1 LGITLASLGL
11 GWIGEPAFARLLEVP
26 LTAIGIGE
34 NPQVVRTIAF
44 VLAFGT
50 ISYLHI
56 VVGELAPK
64 SAALRV
70 PEAISL
76 WTAAPLYAFYWI
88 MFPFIWVL
96 NASANAILRRFGLEV
111 VPGHGHEAPYSLDE
125 LKVIV
130 RLSRPVPGVGST
142 PSTELRRMLAHA
154 LELPALCARD
164 VMRPI
169 HELVCIDSDAR
180 AATVRRLLQRYRYS
194 RYGYV
199 DNESGELAGVV
210 HFKDIAL
217 EGPGRRYAARLHA
230 HVRPIDGVDAQTP
243 IGDLLKRFRLGR
255 SHLETV
261 RGEFGAIVGFM
272 TLEDVLEAIFGDIRD
287 EHEVDTY
294 RQARRE
300 PLKLFDGSLLVRG
313 DTPLY
318 LLERALGVH
327 IAESVRL
334 STVNGWLMEQVGH
347 LPAEGDIVDV
357 VGYRAEVLRV
367 RQTAIE
373 SIRILT
379 HRASD

>member
-1 LGITLASLGL
+1 MIMDSVRLASSHASLPMGSSDNALLLGALLLVLLNGFFVAAEFAIVKVRYTRVEELRRVHGLRGRLLAVVHGNLDAYLSACQLGITLASLGL

-130 RLSRPVPGVGST
+130 RLSRPVPGVGPT
-142 PSTELRRMLAHA
+142 PGTELRRMLAHA
-154 LELPALCARD
+154 LEMPALCARD

-199 DNESGELAGVV
+199 DNESGELAG
-210 HFKDIAL
+210 
-217 EGPGRRYAARLHA
+217 
-230 HVRPIDGVDAQTP
+230 
-243 IGDLLKRFRLGR
+243 
-255 SHLETV
+255 
-261 RGEFGAIVGFM
+261 
-272 TLEDVLEAIFGDIRD
+272 
-287 EHEVDTY
+287 
-294 RQARRE
+294 
-300 PLKLFDGSLLVRG
+300 
-313 DTPLY
+313 
-318 LLERALGVH
+318 
-327 IAESVRL
+327 
-334 STVNGWLMEQVGH
+334 
-347 LPAEGDIVDV
+347 
-357 VGYRAEVLRV
+357 
-367 RQTAIE
+367 
-373 SIRILT
+373 
-379 HRASD
+379 

>member
-1 LGITLASLGL
+1 
-11 GWIGEPAFARLLEVP
+11 
-26 LTAIGIGE
+26 
-34 NPQVVRTIAF
+34 
-44 VLAFGT
+44 
-50 ISYLHI
+50 
-56 VVGELAPK
+56 
-64 SAALRV
+64 
-70 PEAISL
+70 
-76 WTAAPLYAFYWI
+76 
-88 MFPFIWVL
+88 
-96 NASANAILRRFGLEV
+96 
-111 VPGHGHEAPYSLDE
+111 
-125 LKVIV
+125 
-130 RLSRPVPGVGST
+130 
-142 PSTELRRMLAHA
+142 
-154 LELPALCARD
+154 
-164 VMRPI
+164 MRPI

-379 HRASD
+379 HRTSD